1 MDDFTLMRPVSIS
14 EATEMLDKYGSK
26 AALKAGGTDLIIWM
40 KKFLVS
46 PDYLIDLTLIDELK
60 ELQTNNNK
68 LIIGSMVTVN
78 QLMKHEIVKTKFK
91 ALFDACNLHSDPV
104 IRNKATVVGNLCSA
118 VPSGDLIP
126 PLYCYDALV
135 NIVSVEGKRSV
146 KINDFITGPK
156 KTSLKPNELV
166 TGVTIP
172 IPEGSTSGC
181 FLKAGRRTA
190 LDIAQAGV
198 CCTLTNK
205 PTKKY
210 HLSFCAVSP
219 KPLRA
224 LEAEKMLDNAR
235 KIDDILLKKV
245 AENVVNIINPI
256 SDVRASREFRIEM
269 IKQLTKRA
277 ILKCAFPDY
286 DKGGTM

>member
-1 MDDFTLMRPVSIS
+1 MNDFILLRPTGIS
-14 EATEMLDKYGSK
+14 EAIEMLDKYGSK

-40 KKFLVS
+40 KKFLVK

-60 ELQTNNNK
+60 SLQISNKELT
-68 LIIGSMVTVN
+68 IGAMVSVN
-78 QLMKHEIVKTKFK
+78 QLMKYNIVKTKFK
-91 ALFDACNLHSDPV
+91 ALYDACRLHSDPI

-135 NIVSVEGKRSV
+135 NIESVEGKRKV
-146 KINDFITGPK
+146 TINDFIKGPK
-156 KTSLKPNELV
+156 TTSLKPNELV
-166 TGVTIP
+166 TGITIP

-181 FLKAGRRTA
+181 FLKIGRRRA

-198 CCTLTNK
+198 CCTLTNE
-205 PTKKY
+205 PSKKY

-219 KPLRA
+219 KPVRA
-224 LEAEKMLDNAR
+224 LEAEKILNNAS
-235 KIDDILLKKV
+235 KIDDALLDKV
-245 AENVVNIINPI
+245 SESIVNVINPI
-256 SDVRASREFRIEM
+256 SDARASKEYRTEM

-277 ILKCAFPDY
+277 ILKCNYPDFER
-286 DKGGTM
+286 GGTM